1 MRGAGVR
8 TIAHCPTPGILSRM
22 ELEQKP
28 PNRPNFML
36 VVILSGIAMLMIFAL
51 ALVFVHVENG
61 RLHFGLRKSWQT
73 TSLVQPGTASPTAA
87 RFADPQCSEPV

>member
-1 MRGAGVR
+1 
-8 TIAHCPTPGILSRM
+8 M

-36 VVILSGIAMLMIFAL
+36 VVILSGVAMLMIFAL

-73 TSLVQPGTASPTAA
+73 TSFVQPGAAAPITA
-87 RFADPQCSEPV
+87 RFAEPQRSEPV